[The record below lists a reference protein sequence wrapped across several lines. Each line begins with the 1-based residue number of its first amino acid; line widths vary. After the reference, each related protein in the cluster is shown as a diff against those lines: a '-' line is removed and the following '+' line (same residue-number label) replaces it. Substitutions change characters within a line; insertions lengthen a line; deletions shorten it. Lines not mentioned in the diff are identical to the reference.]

1 MSGITQSVAKVYAE
15 ALVQV
20 GQEQHAL
27 GRIYD
32 DLTVAK
38 DIYANEIWFREFFTS
53 PRIDRQEKWKA
64 VRAAFEGRIGPQV
77 LGLLKVLIM
86 KGREAALDN
95 VFGQFVRF
103 KDEHENR
110 LHAYVTV
117 ATPLEAAYREALVQR
132 LSTTSGKNV
141 ELHERVDPDVL
152 GGASL
157 RVGDKIIDRTL
168 RSRLNALRKHLLTQ
182 SQGDQVVR

>member
-1 MSGITQSVAKVYAE
+1 MSGITQSVAKVYAQ

-20 GQEQHAL
+20 GQDQQAL

-32 DLTVAK
+32 DLKVAQ
-38 DIYANEIWFREFFTS
+38 DIYASEIWFREFFTS

-95 VFGQFVRF
+95 VFGQYVRF

-117 ATPLEAAYREALVQR
+117 AAPLEERYRDELVKR
-132 LSTTSGKNV
+132 LCTASGKNV
-141 ELHERVDPDVL
+141 DLHEHVDPGVI

-157 RVGDKIIDRTL
+157 RVGDKVIDRTL
-168 RSRLNALRKHLLTQ
+168 RSRLDALRKHLLNQ